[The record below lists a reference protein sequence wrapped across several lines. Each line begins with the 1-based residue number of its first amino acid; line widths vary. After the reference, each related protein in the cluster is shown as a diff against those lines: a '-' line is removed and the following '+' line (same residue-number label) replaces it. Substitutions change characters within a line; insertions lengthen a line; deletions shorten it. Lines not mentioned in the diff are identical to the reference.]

1 MPLRVRNF
9 SKFQH
14 YKHRSPPWIKLHR
27 GALNDYHFTCLQDA
41 SKAHAMLLWLLAST
55 CDNVIP
61 DDAQWIARQIHA
73 TEPVDVDNLVSAGV
87 LERYEEGKRKQR
99 ASKTLAPRKQNGGTE
114 GEGEGEREKLLG
126 TPSRNDREARPKGDE
141 DTPKKVTW
149 LTPIGDAWEAAYG
162 LGSFP
167 WKQAARDLAP
177 LYQHHNA
184 DEIAR
189 RLAWYLENKGSEAVL
204 SPDRLAAKHFTPSL
218 KDFRLRFGAFD
229 PSADAV
235 PVRS

>member
-73 TEPVDVDNLVSAGV
+73 TEPVNVDNLVSAGI

-126 TPSRNDREARPKGDE
+126 APSQNRREGRPKGA
-141 DTPKKVTW
+141 KVTW
-149 LTPIGDAWEAAYG
+149 LTPIGQAWESVYAA
-162 LGSFP
+162 GSFP
-167 WKQAARDLAP
+167 YGQAAGQLKPLVDAGHAP
-177 LYQHHNA
+177 

-218 KDFRLRFGAFD
+218 RDFRLRFGAFD
-229 PSADAV
+229 PSADAI